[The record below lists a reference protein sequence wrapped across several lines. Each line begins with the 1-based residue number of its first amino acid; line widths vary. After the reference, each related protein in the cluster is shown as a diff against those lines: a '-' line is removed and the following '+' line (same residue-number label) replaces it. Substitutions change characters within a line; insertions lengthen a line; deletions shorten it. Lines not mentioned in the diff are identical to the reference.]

1 MSKTKT
7 CECGVEIVSRI
18 NFGFLDTLDK
28 HKETEKH
35 ALLLELK
42 NNDPESHSL
51 ALNKKT
57 EQVKCDC
64 GAKVC
69 RWTLNRH
76 KLTPSHMKK
85 FCQAC

>member
-18 NFGFLDTLDK
+18 GFYGVGTVDK
-28 HKETEKH
+28 HRETEKH
-35 ALLLELK
+35 TLMLELK
-42 NNDPESHSL
+42 TNDPESHSL

-57 EQVKCDC
+57 DQVKCDC

-69 RWTLNRH
+69 RWTLNKH
-76 KLTPSHMKK
+76 KLTPTHMNKL
-85 FCQAC
+85 CQAC

>member
-7 CECGVEIVSRI
+7 CECGVDIVSSI
-18 NFGFLDTLDK
+18 GFYGVDTLDK
-28 HKETEKH
+28 HKATEKH
-35 ALLLELK
+35 TLLLELK
-42 NNDPESHSL
+42 NNDPESRLL

-76 KLTPSHMKK
+76 KLARTHMKK

>member
-7 CECGVEIVSRI
+7 CECGVEIVAKTTW
-18 NFGFLDTLDK
+18 GWLGTLDI
-28 HKETEKH
+28 HKKTEKH

-42 NNDPESHSL
+42 NDDPENHRL

-64 GAKVC
+64 GVKVC

-76 KLTPSHMKK
+76 KLTLTHMNKL
-85 FCQAC
+85 CQA